1 LYTGSCD
8 NRIIQYLKNEK
19 GNFEKVS
26 EITLKDGV
34 YTLDFSKHG
43 RLAAGLYNGE
53 LNLF

>member
-1 LYTGSCD
+1 LYTGSWD
-8 NRIIQYLKNEK
+8 KRIIQYLKNEK

-34 YTLDFSKHG
+34 NTLDFSKHG
-43 RLAAGLYNGE
+43 RLAAGLENSV